1 VLLVGAAV
9 ICSLVSAR
17 LMQLPMAGFA
27 LQHPRNTGDM
37 VRHSLTQQQEQRGD
51 GAGEILSLTDSGDVP
66 VENRKFLVNGWRWH
80 TMSVIRDLNR
90 FRGVVRGLSAEF
102 KEKHR
107 QSLSG
112 YVGERELLDLQ
123 VKQTAKVV
131 STAGFVLGF
140 NWKALVRVETTLFF
154 PWLRKLLPSNVES
167 LLKDYGTEHEYIK
180 DRWAKLDD
188 RCTELMD
195 SLERRRVEDT
205 PPSSYPEDQ
214 STVTFL
220 EHLAFLY
227 QIDEMLV
234 DLQQA
239 ALRVQSLQ
247 QGAFVPLVAAYVDV
261 RDQERFN
268 NKVVSSLGLLD
279 SQVHLVSMFDALSGD
294 EHEKELWVEQIP
306 KIARSVLPLWRK
318 RLYNPKVKGC
328 FD

>member
-1 VLLVGAAV
+1 
-9 ICSLVSAR
+9 
-17 LMQLPMAGFA
+17 
-27 LQHPRNTGDM
+27 
-37 VRHSLTQQQEQRGD
+37 
-51 GAGEILSLTDSGDVP
+51 
-66 VENRKFLVNGWRWH
+66 
-80 TMSVIRDLNR
+80 MSVVRDLNR

-131 STAGFVLGF
+131 SASGFVLGF
-140 NWKALVRVETTLFF
+140 NWKALVRVDTTLFF
-154 PWLRKLLPSNVES
+154 PWLRKLLPSKVEG

-188 RCTELMD
+188 RCTEFMVN
-195 SLERRRVEDT
+195 LERRRVEDT
-205 PPSSYPEDQ
+205 SSPPPSYYREDQ

-227 QIDEMLV
+227 QIDEMLM

-247 QGAFVPLVAAYVDV
+247 QGVFVPLVAAYVDV

-268 NKVVSSLGLLD
+268 NKVVSSLRLLD

-294 EHEKELWVEQIP
+294 EHERELWVEQIP

>member
-1 VLLVGAAV
+1 MVWRLQVLLVGTAV
-9 ICSLVSAR
+9 ICSLVRAR

-37 VRHSLTQQQEQRGD
+37 IRHSLTQQQEQRGD

-154 PWLRKLLPSNVES
+154 PWLRKLLPSNVEN
-167 LLKDYGTEHEYIK
+167 LLKDYGTE
-180 DRWAKLDD
+180 
-188 RCTELMD
+188 
-195 SLERRRVEDT
+195 
-205 PPSSYPEDQ
+205 
-214 STVTFL
+214 
-220 EHLAFLY
+220 
-227 QIDEMLV
+227 
-234 DLQQA
+234 
-239 ALRVQSLQ
+239 
-247 QGAFVPLVAAYVDV
+247 
-261 RDQERFN
+261 
-268 NKVVSSLGLLD
+268 
-279 SQVHLVSMFDALSGD
+279 
-294 EHEKELWVEQIP
+294 
-306 KIARSVLPLWRK
+306 
-318 RLYNPKVKGC
+318 RLYGFPYG
-328 FD
+328 